1 MKKLILATFL
11 FIATTLSAQDKKET
25 SKTQIVETACG
36 QCQFDMEGF
45 GCDLA
50 VRIDG
55 KPYFVDG
62 TSIDSHGDAHAD
74 DGFCAAIRKAE
85 VVGEVI
91 GNRFKVT
98 SYKLLPQQKNEE

>member
-1 MKKLILATFL
+1 VLKI
-11 FIATTLSAQDKKET
+11 KKET

-45 GCDLA
+45 GDLA

-74 DGFCAAIRKAE
+74 DGFARLSERPK
-85 VVGEVI
+85 
-91 GNRFKVT
+91 
-98 SYKLLPQQKNEE
+98 